1 MTWTTTIGDWIEEAK
16 LSVEGHDV
24 AVYENIVAV
33 AEDGIYHSYLGVVL
47 RNHGGGDPSG
57 DSSALKLGAQ
67 VLHVDGC
74 HSPSNPCTQTR
85 Y

>member
-33 AEDGIYHSYLGVVL
+33 AEDGIYHSYLGVLIDEGIGIGGSTVAL
-47 RNHGGGDPSG
+47 CDRNTAING
-57 DSSALKLGAQ
+57 
-67 VLHVDGC
+67 
-74 HSPSNPCTQTR
+74 